1 ALWVTI
7 VFTAIVLP
15 LTLIASLLA
24 AVLCVR
30 MIRGIKIFRTLFFL
44 PVVTSLV
51 IAGVVWT
58 WMYQSSGPINS
69 ALSVL
74 GLDAIPF
81 LESSVLVLP
90 SLAVV
95 MMWTRF
101 GYEMLILMA
110 AMNEIPEELYEAARI
125 DGAGV
130 GRQFFGITLPM
141 IRPTLFYVVPIDTS
155 VSFQSFDIIFTMT
168 GGGTVRASYSPVYM
182 IYDQAFTAFDFGYA
196 SAAGVAVLALCL
208 VVALVQRKYLGKED

>member
-1 ALWVTI
+1 LSDPVFYNALWVTI

-141 IRPTLFYVVPIDTS
+141 IRPDRKSTRLNSSHVSISYAGFCVKKNRKVAELPATYSS
-155 VSFQSFDIIFTMT
+155 VQ
-168 GGGTVRASYSPVYM
+168 
-182 IYDQAFTAFDFGYA
+182 
-196 SAAGVAVLALCL
+196 
-208 VVALVQRKYLGKED
+208 

>member
-1 ALWVTI
+1 MFILPYMAFFVIFRGCPYLAGILLSFTRYTPVGFQEIVGFDNYTRLLSDPVFYNALWVTI

-81 LESSVLVLP
+81 LESSVL
-90 SLAVV
+90 
-95 MMWTRF
+95 
-101 GYEMLILMA
+101 
-110 AMNEIPEELYEAARI
+110 
-125 DGAGV
+125 
-130 GRQFFGITLPM
+130 
-141 IRPTLFYVVPIDTS
+141 
-155 VSFQSFDIIFTMT
+155 
-168 GGGTVRASYSPVYM
+168 
-182 IYDQAFTAFDFGYA
+182 
-196 SAAGVAVLALCL
+196 
-208 VVALVQRKYLGKED
+208 